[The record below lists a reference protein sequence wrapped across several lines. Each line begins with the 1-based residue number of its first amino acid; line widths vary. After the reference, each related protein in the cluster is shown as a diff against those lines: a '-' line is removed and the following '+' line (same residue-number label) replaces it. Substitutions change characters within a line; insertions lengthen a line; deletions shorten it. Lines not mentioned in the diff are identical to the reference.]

1 MSLPRVSIGS
11 SSSSWFVPWAA
22 AEPVSAKEGFERV
35 FYAVMSRMRSWLFE
49 MASSVSLGKDG
60 LLMGSGKSNGS
71 EL

>member
-1 MSLPRVSIGS
+1 M
-11 SSSSWFVPWAA
+11 
-22 AEPVSAKEGFERV
+22 SAKEGFERV